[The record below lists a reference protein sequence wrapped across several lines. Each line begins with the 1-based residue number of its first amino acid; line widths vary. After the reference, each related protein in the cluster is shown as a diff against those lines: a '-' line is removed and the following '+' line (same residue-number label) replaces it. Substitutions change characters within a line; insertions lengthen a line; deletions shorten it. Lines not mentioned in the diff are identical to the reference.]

1 MGDVYTLSC
10 VRSHELSKGFGLI
23 NLCRS
28 KISEIVL
35 LGYRI
40 A

>member
-1 MGDVYTLSC
+1 MGDDYTMSC
-10 VRSHELSKGFGLI
+10 VRSHELSKAFGLI
-23 NLCRS
+23 NLCCS